1 MSLTDELD
9 ELIESAKLLGRTEA
23 RKENGCYT
31 PHDSRFRTSLHESI
45 SKHRSAIE
53 AAVLQAQPTD
63 QRLLNLLCRIHR
75 DGGHYIAK
83 HGLDKAVEDA
93 DIRVAEQNAALDA
106 QAKQEPVAWCFV
118 QNGFTHYTDDK
129 RDWYD
134 AVGVEEVTPLYA
146 APVVPPFEDFFPDAC
161 RLALE
166 LECLLLSCNDNAA
179 VSKWWDSAHEA
190 LEQHRELVAAPVVQP
205 DRVLVPRE
213 PTEAMLDAA
222 MNRYKHVSPE
232 AKARYTQMHR
242 ENFRC
247 DYRAMIAAAEKE
259 ISPK

>member
-75 DGGHYIAK
+75 DGGHYIAE

-146 APVVPPFEDFFPDAC
+146 APVV
-161 RLALE
+161 
-166 LECLLLSCNDNAA
+166 
-179 VSKWWDSAHEA
+179 
-190 LEQHRELVAAPVVQP
+190 QP
-205 DRVLVPRE
+205 DMVMVPRE
-213 PTEAMLDAA
+213 ATEAMLDAA
-222 MNRYKHVSPE
+222 MNRYQHVSPE

-247 DYRAMIAAAEKE
+247 DYRAMIAAAEGKSNANVCGLPHGKE
-259 ISPK
+259 SK

>member
-146 APVVPPFEDFFPDAC
+146 APVV
-161 RLALE
+161 
-166 LECLLLSCNDNAA
+166 
-179 VSKWWDSAHEA
+179 
-190 LEQHRELVAAPVVQP
+190 QP
-205 DRVLVPRE
+205 DMVMVPRE

>member
-1 MSLTDELD
+1 MLTEEQINSLVDHAWNLD
-9 ELIESAKLLGRTEA
+9 EFDDLNT
-23 RKENGCYT
+23 RK
-31 PHDSRFRTSLHESI
+31 DL
-45 SKHRSAIE
+45 SKFIRHIE

-146 APVVPPFEDFFPDAC
+146 APVV
-161 RLALE
+161 
-166 LECLLLSCNDNAA
+166 
-179 VSKWWDSAHEA
+179 
-190 LEQHRELVAAPVVQP
+190 QP
-205 DRVLVPRE
+205 DMVMVPME
-213 PTEAMLDAA
+213 PTEAMIDAA

-232 AKARYTQMHR
+232 AKARYTKMHR

-247 DYRAMIAAAEKE
+247 DYRAMIAAAEGKSNAVAHRE
-259 ISPK
+259 AACGRSGGAEG